1 MTDLAPELHTGL
13 TLFSTQHSEQ
23 SRQTPRYILSSHP
36 SSSLHQTMGKD
47 KKKKGK
53 GAEKTAEK
61 TEKKA
66 KLKAKKELAAKG
78 EDDIE
83 SLVKAIEEEERKRQE
98 VKEVKVEAPS
108 HRSNFSMTVHPD
120 NPEIVFFG
128 GEFYNGKTTKMFND
142 LLVYNIKVTKP
153 TRL

>member
-1 MTDLAPELHTGL
+1 
-13 TLFSTQHSEQ
+13 
-23 SRQTPRYILSSHP
+23 
-36 SSSLHQTMGKD
+36 MGKD

-78 EDDIE
+78 EDDKE

-98 VKEVKVEAPS
+98 VKEIKVDAPS

-142 LLVYNIKVTKP
+142 LLVYNIKVTQP
-153 TRL
+153 SQASSDSSV

>member
-1 MTDLAPELHTGL
+1 M
-13 TLFSTQHSEQ
+13 
-23 SRQTPRYILSSHP
+23 
-36 SSSLHQTMGKD
+36 
-47 KKKKGK
+47 
-53 GAEKTAEK
+53 
-61 TEKKA
+61 
-66 KLKAKKELAAKG
+66 KAKKELAAKG

-83 SLVKAIEEEERKRQE
+83 SLVKAIEEERKRQE

-120 NPEIVFFG
+120 NPEIVIFG

-153 TRL
+153 RPSRSCMFPNHARSGLRFTCTIIEYRCLHIIIHLCI